1 MKHSLSCGWSLKR
14 GVFLLSEK
22 KTTRAVVVC
31 GQKVIIKNVPEHITD
46 DQVRT
51 FALIKLNQVFKKM
64 LAAKGKA
71 S

>member
-1 MKHSLSCGWSLKR
+1 M
-14 GVFLLSEK
+14 VVSEK

-64 LAAKGKA
+64 LSAKGKA